1 MTDQDLTAPEA
12 VGRYRPSEFRMAP
25 DSTGLWV
32 RYSDYAALSA
42 ALEAERGIN
51 RGAQA
56 WVDYHA
62 ARAEAAEA
70 RERALLTTYDQERK
84 ALVENTSL
92 RSRLKTAEAK
102 LKEAVDVMQ
111 KIVAIRDSV
120 IWGEDHE
127 LARCSND
134 MHDAAEAF
142 LASLEGDKP

>member
-70 RERALLTTYDQERK
+70 RERALLTTYDEDRK

-92 RSRLKTAEAK
+92 RSRLKAAEAK
-102 LKEAVDVMQ
+102 LKEAVDAATGLADW
-111 KIVAIRDSV
+111 I
-120 IWGEDHE
+120 EHE
-127 LARCSND
+127 AGCELPFDARALRAPLDNPN
-134 MHDAAEAF
+134 
-142 LASLEGDKP
+142 K